1 MAIATRAALAV
12 TCAAV
17 PREGEIKLAWE
28 FEMMRKTIRGAIPA
42 LALAL
47 ALTGCGSPADQP
59 AGEAPSDASAS
70 SDTAAPAES
79 AAATAAATPAA
90 GARPAAF
97 AQCMSC
103 HAVEPGKHGVGPSLA
118 GVYGT
123 KAGEIPGYAFS
134 APLKASGLT
143 WDDATLDQWLAG
155 PAKLVPGT
163 KMVYAGQ
170 PDAAKRKELID
181 YIKSLK

>member
-1 MAIATRAALAV
+1 MKFTRNATTA
-12 TCAAV
+12 
-17 PREGEIKLAWE
+17 
-28 FEMMRKTIRGAIPA
+28 GAFAA

-47 ALTGCGSPADQP
+47 GLSGCGSPADDATQAP
-59 AGEAPSDASAS
+59 ASEAASAS
-70 SDTAAPAES
+70 AASEPAAPASSE
-79 AAATAAATPAA
+79 AAATPAA
-90 GARPAAF
+90 GARPVAF

-123 KAGEIPGYAFS
+123 KAGEIAGYAFS

-143 WDDATLDQWLAG
+143 WDDATLDKWLQNPRA
-155 PAKLVPGT
+155 LVPGT
-163 KMVYAGQ
+163 KMIYPGQ
-170 PDAAKRKELID
+170 PDAAKRKELVD

>member
-1 MAIATRAALAV
+1 
-12 TCAAV
+12 
-17 PREGEIKLAWE
+17 
-28 FEMMRKTIRGAIPA
+28 MRTTITGAISA

-47 ALTGCGSPADQP
+47 ALSGCGSPADEP
-59 AGEAPSDASAS
+59 AAEEAS
-70 SDTAAPAES
+70 SAAAPAGD
-79 AAATAAATPAA
+79 AAATEAAPAAAAEPAAATPAA

-123 KAGEIPGYAFS
+123 KAGEIAGYAFS

-155 PAKLVPGT
+155 PSKLVPGT

-170 PDAAKRKELID
+170 PDAAKRKELIE

>member
-1 MAIATRAALAV
+1 
-12 TCAAV
+12 
-17 PREGEIKLAWE
+17 
-28 FEMMRKTIRGAIPA
+28 MRMTITGAISA
-42 LALAL
+42 LGLALAL
-47 ALTGCGSPADQP
+47 AGCGSPSQEPADDAASSAAATETPAASESAAAP
-59 AGEAPSDASAS
+59 AGE
-70 SDTAAPAES
+70 TS
-79 AAATAAATPAA
+79 AAATAGATASATAA
-90 GARPAAF
+90 GATTAAVARPVAF

-103 HAVEPGKHGVGPSLA
+103 HAVQPGKHGVGPSLA

-143 WDDATLDQWLAG
+143 WDDATLDKWLAG

-170 PDAAKRKELID
+170 PDAAKRKELIE